1 MKNIHPSTSS
11 CTYKCVTCQKEFIIE
26 TVGSTKE
33 VPVEVCS
40 NCHSFYIGKQ
50 STGTTLRGRAE
61 KLSSKF
67 ETGLNNVNKKPEK
80 KEVVRKS
87 KPRQGL
93 SAL

>member
-11 CTYKCVTCQKEFIIE
+11 CTYKCVTCQKEFVIE

-50 STGTTLRGRAE
+50 ST
-61 KLSSKF
+61 
-67 ETGLNNVNKKPEK
+67 
-80 KEVVRKS
+80 
-87 KPRQGL
+87 
-93 SAL
+93 